1 MELITPA
8 ASQVHAMTGV
18 QGLALGRPNEA
29 VHTPNRP
36 AAQNQENNK
45 ERTAGEGPG
54 AKGLSHGAVN
64 AMTNTKAGF
73 RGTPPYVKAVSALA
87 TVDICPA
94 PKCSSLLLFLD
105 KSFRHAAL
113 S

>member
-8 ASQVHAMTGV
+8 ASQVHAMKCV
-18 QGLALGRPNEA
+18 QGLTLGRPNEA

-36 AAQNQENNK
+36 AAQNQENN
-45 ERTAGEGPG
+45 EETTAGEGPG
-54 AKGLSHGAVN
+54 VNGLSHGAVN
-64 AMTNTKAGF
+64 VMTNTKTGLL
-73 RGTPPYVKAVSALA
+73 RIPTDIKAVSALA
-87 TVDICPA
+87 AVDICPA
-94 PKCSSLLLFLD
+94 PKCSNLPLFPG